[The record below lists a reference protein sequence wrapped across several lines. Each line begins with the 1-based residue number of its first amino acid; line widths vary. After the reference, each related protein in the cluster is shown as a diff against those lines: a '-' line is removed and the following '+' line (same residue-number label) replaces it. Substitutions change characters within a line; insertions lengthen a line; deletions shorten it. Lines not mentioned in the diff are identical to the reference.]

1 MPTYDNK
8 IYTVRVHCTSWST
21 LFTLKRVLL
30 IGFHINLMFYMQLNR
45 MIDLGPDMDIVA
57 GTAGTPA
64 EPYDSMWGTKKLT
77 AECSDSKIVPLN
89 VRLPLNKTLAHIM
102 RLSCHMRLPRN
113 IKLLLIYLPHIISL
127 NLLEYV
133 CFKLLL

>member
-64 EPYDSMWGTKKLT
+64 EPYDSM
-77 AECSDSKIVPLN
+77 
-89 VRLPLNKTLAHIM
+89 
-102 RLSCHMRLPRN
+102 
-113 IKLLLIYLPHIISL
+113 
-127 NLLEYV
+127 
-133 CFKLLL
+133 